1 MSETLAVPTSPA
13 TARDRPGHRLLR
25 HLVGMTVA
33 MVAGMLLLD
42 PLWRTAGAALE
53 FTDVLAKP
61 AVAALVMAT
70 NMSIGMVAWMWHRG
84 HRARALVEM
93 VAAMYVPYLL
103 LFVPF
108 AAGPLDGEALLL
120 GGHLLMVPAM
130 VVVAVRHRHAHPV
143 PSPRRPVVAALV
155 SRWPSWLALLM
166 TVDNWFDP
174 VVLPPLSL
182 LVLPFGFLVAGTVR
196 RSWRD
201 RAAVASQLAGLA
213 GWGTLAA
220 LAVVADDGPA
230 RWLVAGGWLAHAA
243 WDAVHHRLDR
253 VVPRGYSEWC
263 GVLDTAVGLTMVLA
277 ILA

>member
-1 MSETLAVPTSPA
+1 M
-13 TARDRPGHRLLR
+13 LR
-25 HLVGMTVA
+25 HLVGMALA
-33 MVAGMLLLD
+33 MVAGMLLLE
-42 PLWRTAGAALE
+42 PLWQAAGAALE
-53 FTDVLAKP
+53 FSDVLARP

-70 NMSIGMVAWMWHRG
+70 DMSIGMAVWMWHRG
-84 HRARALVEM
+84 HRARATAEM

-108 AAGPLDGEALLL
+108 AAGLLDGSALLL

-143 PSPRRPVVAALV
+143 PPPRRPVVAALV
-155 SRWPSWLALLM
+155 ARWPAWLALLM

-182 LVLPFGFLVAGTVR
+182 LVLPLGFLAAGTAR
-196 RSWRD
+196 RSWQD
-201 RAAVASQLAGLA
+201 RGAVAAQLAGLA

-220 LAVVADDGPA
+220 LAAVADDGPA

-243 WDAVHHRLDR
+243 WDAVHHRLNR
-253 VVPRGYSEWC
+253 VVPRGYAEWC

-277 ILA
+277 IVA